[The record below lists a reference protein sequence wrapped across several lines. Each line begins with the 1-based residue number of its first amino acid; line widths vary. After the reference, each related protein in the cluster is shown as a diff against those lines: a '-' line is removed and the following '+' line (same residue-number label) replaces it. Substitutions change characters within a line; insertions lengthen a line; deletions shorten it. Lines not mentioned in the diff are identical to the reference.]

1 MKELKVMRFWLK
13 HLLFVWGVFLLLCCF
28 WLHCMAWRILVPHL
42 GINLRPLQ
50 QKLRVLTT
58 GLSEKCPSWFFYE
71 QERPRLGRTDA
82 DFPRGKDS
90 DGICPTPHLS
100 MMSRFRG
107 GLKRLPGLPHLRH
120 AAASLPGGE
129 GR

>member
-13 HLLFVWGVFLLLCCF
+13 HLLFVWGVLLLLCCF
-28 WLHCMAWRILVPHL
+28 WLHCMAWRILVPHP

-90 DGICPTPHLS
+90 DGGFVLHPTCQ
-100 MMSRFRG
+100 
-107 GLKRLPGLPHLRH
+107 
-120 AAASLPGGE
+120 
-129 GR
+129 